1 MTTKARAKAIPEYL
15 IYEMDDGNP
24 IYYNGYEEVL
34 DGKKNAEAIMA
45 DGNLQALLKALIIT
59 TLNNLLSKTYIAT
72 VGEQGLTLAK
82 KSWRAADVSIFKREN
97 FLFTTEYSKLPPEI
111 VIEIDTKAHID
122 LEKTDVNYYNRKI
135 QQLLDFGVQ
144 KVIWIFTGEQKVMVA
159 ENTKDW
165 ITSNWDKTID
175 IMEGITL
182 NIEQMLDEAKA

>member
-97 FLFTTEYSKLPPEI
+97 FLFTTEYPKLPPEI

>member
-97 FLFTTEYSKLPPEI
+97 FLFTTEYPKLPPEI

-122 LEKTDVNYYNRKI
+122 LEKTDVNYYNRKT

-182 NIEQMLDEAKA
+182 NIEQMLAEAKA